1 MSCEKKTFL
10 WDEKE
15 DGGEEEKEEERGVF
29 DREVTC
35 MLFSLL
41 LLVVAFFWPFLW
53 AD

>member
-15 DGGEEEKEEERGVF
+15 DGGGEEKEERGVF
-29 DREVTC
+29 DREITC